1 MIKAIFFDL
10 DDTLLWDDKS
20 VRDAFA
26 ATCQL
31 AQEKYQLN
39 PAELEEA
46 VRKEAR
52 ELYAGYETYPFTT
65 MIGINPFEGL
75 WGNFTGGEQEEFRKM
90 QEIVP
95 AYRRDAW
102 TRGLQQ
108 LGIDDPDFGQE
119 LAERFP
125 AERRKRPIVYD
136 ETFAVLDE
144 LKKNY
149 QLLLLTNG
157 SPDLQQEKLDGV
169 PELVPY
175 FDHIVISG
183 NFGKGK
189 PDTSIFQHAL
199 DLFSLQNH
207 EVLMVGDKLTTDIL
221 GANRTGIK
229 SVWINRHGMT
239 RNDEI
244 IPSYEIK
251 SLHELK
257 DIIQSL

>member
-20 VRDAFA
+20 VRDAFT

-31 AQEKYQLN
+31 AEEKYQLN
-39 PAELEEA
+39 PIELEEA

-52 ELYAGYETYPFTT
+52 DLYTSYETYPFTV

-75 WGNFTGGEQEEFRKM
+75 WGNFTGGEQEHFRKL

-95 AYRRDAW
+95 TYRRDSW

-108 LGIDDPDFGQE
+108 LGITDPDFGQE

-136 ETFAVLDE
+136 ETFAVLDQLRE
-144 LKKNY
+144 KY

-157 SPDLQQEKLDGV
+157 SPDLQQEKLAGV

-183 NFGKGK
+183 NYGKGK
-189 PDTSIFQHAL
+189 PDSSIFQHAL
-199 DLFSLQNH
+199 DLLSLQNH
-207 EVLMVGDKLTTDIL
+207 EAIMVGDKLTTDIL
-221 GANRTGIK
+221 GANRTGIP
-229 SVWINRHGMT
+229 SAWINRHSMT
-239 RNDEI
+239 RNDDI
-244 IPSYEIK
+244 IPKYEIK
-251 SLHELK
+251 SLHELQA
-257 DIIQSL
+257 IIQSL